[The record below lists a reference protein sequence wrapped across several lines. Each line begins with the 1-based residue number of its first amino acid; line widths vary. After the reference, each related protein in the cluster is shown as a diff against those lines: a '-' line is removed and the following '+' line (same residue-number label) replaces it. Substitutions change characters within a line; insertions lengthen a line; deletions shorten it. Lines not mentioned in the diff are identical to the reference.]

1 MTNTPLPMNN
11 TFRGEFASVSD
22 TGQKFLYSR
31 GDVVLFEGKAFIAA
45 AAISG
50 LSPDLSSDWIP
61 WGSERISFRST
72 APPDPQ
78 VGDSWVNS
86 ATGKRYSYFGDGDTK
101 QWVEF

>member
-1 MTNTPLPMNN
+1 MTNTPLPMQN

-22 TGQKFLYSR
+22 TGQNFLYSR
-31 GDVVLFEGKAFIAA
+31 GDVVLFEGKAFIATT
-45 AAISG
+45 AISG
-50 LSPDLSSDWIP
+50 LSPDLS
-61 WGSERISFRST
+61 RSS

-86 ATGKRYSYFGDGDTK
+86 VTGKKYSYFDDGDTK

>member
-1 MTNTPLPMNN
+1 MTNTPLPMQN

-22 TGQKFLYSR
+22 TGQNFLYSR
-31 GDVVLFEGKAFIAA
+31 GDVVLFEGKAFIATT
-45 AAISG
+45 AISG

-61 WGSERISFRST
+61 WGSERISFRSS

-86 ATGKRYSYFGDGDTK
+86 VTGKKYSYFDDGDTK